1 MKVMFKMQV
10 VEKTA
15 LPVSGV
21 YQRIYLQGQP
31 FIHGLSAVE
40 SFVRA
45 DSFHYFTSVAMSL

>member
-21 YQRIYLQGQP
+21 CQRIYLQGQP
-31 FIHGLSAVE
+31 FIHGLSVE